1 MTPSTLAGLIL
12 TGGFST
18 RLGRDKG
25 ALPWQGRKL
34 AHHQAEKLARL
45 LPRVYLSCRPEQEDL
60 YAGPF
65 PTLPDSY
72 PSGGPISGL
81 LSSMNAFPQLAWL
94 TLAVD
99 MPGIA
104 EDTLRQLLTQRDH
117 ARIATAFRQPDGII
131 QPLVAIWEPAAI
143 SFLHTAWQT
152 QRLSLRRC
160 LEEGQARILDPL
172 EGEDWRNLNTPGDWE
187 DFTVGADPSGP
198 LQQP

>member
-1 MTPSTLAGLIL
+1 MNPPALAGLVL

-25 ALPWQGRKL
+25 SLPWQGRKL

-45 LPRVYLSCRPEQEDL
+45 LPQVYLSCRPEQEDL

-65 PTLPDSY
+65 STLPDSF

-81 LSSMNAFPQLAWL
+81 LSAMSASSDSAWL

-99 MPGIA
+99 MPGISG
-104 EDTLRQLLTQRDH
+104 DTLRHLLTHRDPT
-117 ARIATAFRQPDGII
+117 RIATAFRQPDGII
-131 QPLVAIWEPAAI
+131 QPLVAIWEPAA
-143 SFLHTAWQT
+143 LPLLLKAWQA
-152 QRLSLRRC
+152 QRLSLRRI
-160 LEEGQARILDPL
+160 LEDGQARILDPL
-172 EGEDWRNLNTPGDWE
+172 DGEDWRNLNTPGDWQ

-198 LQQP
+198 LQEP